1 LVSSSL
7 NARCVCVPIFCAL
20 LWHFPFL
27 NLVWVLNFQST
38 FSLLML
44 DNSPL

>member
-1 LVSSSL
+1 LVSSNL
-7 NARCVCVPIFCAL
+7 YARCVCVPIFCAL
-20 LWHFPFL
+20 LWHFPFS
-27 NLVWVLNFQST
+27 NLVWVLNCQST